1 MVITAF
7 VNWWKYCKGFIQDYV
22 EIHCH
27 RIYLCG
33 MFIILKIFNTHSVF
47 QGRTVSSSRKVPRSP
62 TRSQPS
68 HRDIRQNIARLK
80 NVDSKLANR
89 ILDEIL
95 DSGPKVKFT
104 DIGKWLYLID
114 TCVFIKLD
122 AIKLVEHVIRMRSE
136 HCWIDDVVQVHLEC
150 HLIYSGVPTLMYVWI
165 HVTLSLITCKDGCDL
180 QGQSLMSLLPNA
192 SLPSHIIKI
201 SS

>member
-1 MVITAF
+1 MLNVFLILQAHYLETDQCLLLHLSIDGNT
-7 VNWWKYCKGFIQDYV
+7 VKGLFKIMWRFIVKEYP
-22 EIHCH
+22 
-27 RIYLCG
+27 YLCEIN
-33 MFIILKIFNTHSVF
+33 IIYHIFNIFNTHFVF

-114 TCVFIKLD
+114 TCVF
-122 AIKLVEHVIRMRSE
+122 
-136 HCWIDDVVQVHLEC
+136 
-150 HLIYSGVPTLMYVWI
+150 Y
-165 HVTLSLITCKDGCDL
+165 
-180 QGQSLMSLLPNA
+180 
-192 SLPSHIIKI
+192 
-201 SS
+201 